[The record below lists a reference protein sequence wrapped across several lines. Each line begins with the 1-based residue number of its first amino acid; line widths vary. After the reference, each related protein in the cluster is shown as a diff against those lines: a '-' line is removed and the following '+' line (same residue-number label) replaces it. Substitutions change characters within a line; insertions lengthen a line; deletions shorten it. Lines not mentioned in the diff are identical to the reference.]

1 MSNQLWKVLQNME
14 SDKVKSPGV
23 QRKVARMVDRELKK
37 DSSDFLR
44 LTVNPLF
51 CMAHVAQNEFS
62 RR

>member
-1 MSNQLWKVLQNME
+1 ME